1 MIKKFNFSANGIDF
15 GNYQGET
22 KEEAQEAFAKD
33 ASYSSWSA
41 MIDQAEEFGGNTVE
55 VREI

>member
-1 MIKKFNFSANGIDF
+1 MIKTFNFSANGLNF
-15 GNYQGET
+15 GDYQGST
-22 KEEAQEAFAKD
+22 QEEAQEAFAKD

-41 MIDQAEEFGGNTVE
+41 MIEQAEEFGGNTVK